1 MHVVIM
7 GCGRVGSAL
16 SLRLIELGHSVAII
30 DKDESAFVAV
40 GNDFTGQKVLG
51 VGFDRDTLI
60 EAGIEK
66 AQAFAAVSSGD
77 NSNIVSARVARE
89 NFNVPLVVARIY
101 DPRRAKVYERLG
113 IPTVASVAW
122 TTDQVLRRLLPLGAQ
137 EEWRDPS
144 GNVVLAQVYL
154 SPKWIGKKVGEL
166 AEVSKSRIAL
176 ISRFGGAILPDR
188 ETILQEGDLIHAIY
202 KVQDKD
208 LVENVFSSGPKD

>member
-1 MHVVIM
+1 
-7 GCGRVGSAL
+7 
-16 SLRLIELGHSVAII
+16 VAII
-30 DKDESAFVAV
+30 DKDESAFAAV
-40 GNDFTGQKVLG
+40 GEDCPAQRVLG

-89 NFNVPLVVARIY
+89 NFNVPLVVARIF

-113 IPTVASVAW
+113 IPTVASVSW
-122 TTDQVLRRLLPLGAQ
+122 TTDQVLRRLLPLGAE

-154 SPKWIGKKVGEL
+154 SPNWVGKKVGEL
-166 AEVSKSRIAL
+166 SEVAKARVAL

-188 ETILQEGDLIHAIY
+188 DSVLQEGDLIHAIY
-202 KVQDKD
+202 QVTDRD
-208 LVENVFSSGPKD
+208 LVENVFASGPKD

>member
-1 MHVVIM
+1 M

-30 DKDESAFVAV
+30 DKDETAFLAL
-40 GNDFTGQKVLG
+40 GDDFTGQKVLG

-101 DPRRAKVYERLG
+101 DPRRAKVY
-113 IPTVASVAW
+113 
-122 TTDQVLRRLLPLGAQ
+122 
-137 EEWRDPS
+137 
-144 GNVVLAQVYL
+144 
-154 SPKWIGKKVGEL
+154 
-166 AEVSKSRIAL
+166 
-176 ISRFGGAILPDR
+176 
-188 ETILQEGDLIHAIY
+188 
-202 KVQDKD
+202 
-208 LVENVFSSGPKD
+208 

>member
-1 MHVVIM
+1 M

-30 DKDESAFVAV
+30 DKDESAFVAL
-40 GNDFTGQKVLG
+40 GENFSGQKVLG

-60 EAGIEK
+60 EAGIDK

-154 SPKWIGKKVGEL
+154 SPKWIGNRVGEL
-166 AEVSKSRIAL
+166 SESAKVRVAL
-176 ISRFGGAILPDR
+176 IRRFGGAILPNRD
-188 ETILQEGDLIHAIY
+188 TVLQEGDLIHAIY
-202 KVQDKD
+202 EVKDRD
-208 LVENVFSSGPKD
+208 LVENVFASGPKE

>member
-1 MHVVIM
+1 M

-30 DKDESAFVAV
+30 DKDETAFLAL
-40 GNDFTGQKVLG
+40 GDDFTGQKVLG

-154 SPKWIGKKVGEL
+154 SPKWVGKRVGDLSEAAKVR
-166 AEVSKSRIAL
+166 VAL
-176 ISRFGGAILPDR
+176 ISRFGGASLPVR
-188 ETILQEGDLIHAIY
+188 ETVLQEGDLIHAIY
-202 KVQDKD
+202 QVQDRD
-208 LVENVFSSGPKD
+208 LVENVFASGPKD

>member
-1 MHVVIM
+1 M

-30 DKDESAFVAV
+30 DKDETAFLAL
-40 GNDFTGQKVLG
+40 GDDFTGQKVLG

-122 TTDQVLRRLLPLGAQ
+122 TTDQVLRRLLPLRCARRMARSK
-137 EEWRDPS
+137 WKCC
-144 GNVVLAQVYL
+144 L
-154 SPKWIGKKVGEL
+154 SSSL
-166 AEVSKSRIAL
+166 F
-176 ISRFGGAILPDR
+176 IS
-188 ETILQEGDLIHAIY
+188 
-202 KVQDKD
+202 
-208 LVENVFSSGPKD
+208 

>member
-1 MHVVIM
+1 MTSGLFQLYFLKASEIENVI
-7 GCGRVGSAL
+7 CFKVGLGLFSARYISQGL
-16 SLRLIELGHSVAII
+16 LLNEYRIA
-30 DKDESAFVAV
+30 
-40 GNDFTGQKVLG
+40 NW
-51 VGFDRDTLI
+51 
-60 EAGIEK
+60 
-66 AQAFAAVSSGD
+66 VSSGD

-154 SPKWIGKKVGEL
+154 SPKWIGKRVGDLSEAAKVR
-166 AEVSKSRIAL
+166 VAL

-188 ETILQEGDLIHAIY
+188 DTVLQEGDLIHVTVRDEDIA
-202 KVQDKD
+202 KVEEILARSPEDH
-208 LVENVFSSGPKD
+208 S